1 MWEEAF
7 TLIWRT
13 GFTYVVILIIFRVMG
28 KREIGELSI
37 LDLVVFL
44 MLAEMAVFTIEE
56 PKKNVILMIIP
67 MIVLLI
73 IQLFHSKI
81 SLHSQKV
88 RRILDGKPSIIINRG
103 KIDEYE
109 MKKQKYNFDD
119 LLMQLREQAITQIE
133 EVDFAILEPSGKL
146 SVLKNSNGNGTSSS
160 GMVYPLITDGKV
172 RHESLKQMGKTEEWL
187 LSSLKQQGYLEVK
200 EISFCSINDMGKWTI
215 DIKNE
220 KR

>member
-7 TLIWRT
+7 ALVWRT
-13 GFTYVVILIIFRVMG
+13 GFTYIVILIIFRVMG

-44 MLAEMAVFTIEE
+44 MLAEMAVFTIED
-56 PKKNVILMIIP
+56 PKENVFLMIIP
-67 MIVLLI
+67 MVVLLL
-73 IQLFHSKI
+73 IQLFNSKI
-81 SLHSQKV
+81 SLHSHKI
-88 RRILDGKPSIIINRG
+88 RRILDGSPSIIINRG

-119 LLMQLREQAITQIE
+119 LLIQLREEGITQME

-146 SVLKNSNGNGTSSS
+146 SILKNSRGGGASSS
-160 GMVYPLITDGKV
+160 GMVYPLITDGKIH
-172 RHESLKQMGKTEEWL
+172 HESLKQIGKTQEWL
-187 LSSLKQQGYLEVK
+187 LSSLKQQGYTDAK
-200 EISFCSINDMGKWTI
+200 EIAFCSINDIGKWTV

>member
-1 MWEEAF
+1 MLEEAF

-13 GFTYVVILIIFRVMG
+13 GFTYLVILVIFRVMG

-67 MIVLLI
+67 MIVLLL
-73 IQLFHSKI
+73 IQLFNSKV
-81 SLHSQKV
+81 SFHSQKI
-88 RRILDGKPSIIINRG
+88 RRILDGSPSIIINRG

-119 LLMQLREQAITQIE
+119 LLIQLREQGITQID
-133 EVDFAILEPSGKL
+133 EVDFAVLETNGKL
-146 SVLKNSNGNGTSSS
+146 SVLKNSNGTSSS

-172 RHESLKQMGKTEEWL
+172 HHESLKHMNKTEEWL
-187 LSSLKQQGYLEVK
+187 LSSLKQQGYTNFDK
-200 EISFCSINDMGKWTI
+200 ISFCSINDIGKWTI
-215 DIKNE
+215 DLKNE